1 MDRPV
6 SLMRSELLIALMPD
20 CRGRRES
27 ERGGKKEKKNGGGGG
42 GGSRSGDG
50 EREGESAEGMRPR
63 GARLGLGQ
71 GFRNAPLEIPVKAGA
86 GLEECSSRELRER
99 EEAGW
104 GRAGGMFPQSTP
116 LTLEQ
121 QQRGSA
127 GGERPPPPLLLPHP
141 SGSRM
146 AADQVSV
153 RGSASCRQG
162 FGRPWGAG
170 RGEERGGGGA
180 AKALLFLSKKH
191 FTTALSHRRVTAA
204 DDEETASPP

>member
-6 SLMRSELLIALMPD
+6 SLMRSEILIALMPD

-27 ERGGKKEKKNGGGGG
+27 EKGGRRKEKKRKREGGE
-42 GGSRSGDG
+42 SRSGDG
-50 EREGESAEGMRPR
+50 EKEGESAEGMRPR
-63 GARLGLGQ
+63 GAHLGLGQ
-71 GFRNAPLEIPVKAGA
+71 GFRNAPLESPVKAGA

-121 QQRGSA
+121 QQQRGST
-127 GGERPPPPLLLPHP
+127 GGRVPPPLQP

-170 RGEERGGGGA
+170 RGGGRRGWGAGRGRGGW
-180 AKALLFLSKKH
+180 KRRRCCCSLPKNTSPLLCLTRH
-191 FTTALSHRRVTAA
+191 
-204 DDEETASPP
+204 

>member
-27 ERGGKKEKKNGGGGG
+27 ERGGRKEKRKGGGGG
-42 GGSRSGDG
+42 GRGGSRSGDG

-86 GLEECSSRELRER
+86 GLEECSSRELSER

-121 QQRGSA
+121 QRRGSA
-127 GGERPPPPLLLPHP
+127 GGERAPPSPLRLQDGCGSGFRAGISILPTGLWAAL
-141 SGSRM
+141 GSR
-146 AADQVSV
+146 QR
-153 RGSASCRQG
+153 RGK
-162 FGRPWGAG
+162 WGW
-170 RGEERGGGGA
+170 GGGGA
-180 AKALLFLSKKH
+180 AVPFQKTLHHCFGSPPR
-191 FTTALSHRRVTAA
+191 HRR
-204 DDEETASPP
+204 